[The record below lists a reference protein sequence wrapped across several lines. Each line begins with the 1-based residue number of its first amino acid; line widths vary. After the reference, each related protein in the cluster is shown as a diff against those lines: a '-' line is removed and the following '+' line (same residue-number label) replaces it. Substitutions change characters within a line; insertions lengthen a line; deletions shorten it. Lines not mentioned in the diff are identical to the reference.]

1 MISRREFIAATGAAV
16 TVSSVSAAAAPLSE
30 AASSKALAGDPK
42 TLKSGAG
49 AAAEKSSRFFLP
61 DDDLKPA
68 TCDRLPLEWHKQ
80 RAKVLQEKLAQ
91 DSRDGILLTDRWN
104 IIYFTGL
111 WHTTTERL
119 VQVFLPT
126 KGDPVWFYGAL
137 DRDLVKTWWN
147 TDSEMYF
154 DFPHAEGAFPHE
166 GKVQMGAKVDLS
178 EWVFKALKKRGFAEK
193 NLVADTEFT
202 PSTQRKAVAVLGREI
217 GSAED
222 ACMNMRVHKSPDEQA
237 LTRRAY
243 NYFNQMHAYARDM
256 LLQHGTDLTDY
267 DIAAAATKYGVDLVM
282 ADIKRDGAP
291 HTAVGIDI
299 DVSCRVGRSTA
310 YPHPNQFLHNKITRG
325 QALQIE
331 GGVHIAGCGGELYR
345 PMFIH
350 PLTDQMKKLWTVS
363 RDCCLMQKEE
373 SIAGVTCST
382 VAYKIHKY
390 QVKNG
395 VAPYIYHRPA
405 HGEGWEG
412 HQKPYLSLGDY
423 TMLEPG
429 MAFSVEPGLYD
440 PEHGIGSNFSDNFI
454 VQPDGP
460 ARQMSR
466 LPWSEEWCL
475 VKI

>member
-1 MISRREFIAATGAAV
+1 MISRRGFIAATGAAV
-16 TVSSVSAAAAPLSE
+16 TVSSVSTAAITESAGSAAV
-30 AASSKALAGDPK
+30 G
-42 TLKSGAG
+42 KSTQL
-49 AAAEKSSRFFLP
+49 FLP
-61 DDDLKPA
+61 EDDLKPA
-68 TCDRLPLEWHKQ
+68 TFDRLPLDWHKN
-80 RAKVLQEKLAQ
+80 RAKVLREKLAD

-119 VQVFLPT
+119 MWVFLPVKT
-126 KGDPVWFYGAL
+126 SEPVWFYSAL
-137 DRDLVKTWWN
+137 DRDLVKTWWH
-147 TDSEMYF
+147 TDGEMYF
-154 DFPHAEGAFPHE
+154 DFPHAEGAFPND
-166 GKVQMGAKVDLS
+166 GKVQMGAKVDLA
-178 EWVFKALKKRGFAEK
+178 EWVFKALKKRGYAEK
-193 NLVADTEFT
+193 DLVADVEFA
-202 PSTQRKAVAVLGREI
+202 PSMQRKVASALGREM

-222 ACMNMRVHKSPDEQA
+222 LCMNMRVHKTPEELA
-237 LTRRAY
+237 LSRRAY
-243 NYFNQMHAYARDM
+243 NYFNQMHAFARDM

-267 DIAAAATKYGVDLVM
+267 DIASAATKYGTDLLM

-291 HTAVGIDI
+291 HTAVGIEI
-299 DVSCRVGRSTA
+299 EIGCRVGRSTA

-345 PMFIH
+345 AFFIH
-350 PLTDQMKKLWTVS
+350 PLTEQMKKLWTVS

-395 VAPYIYHRPA
+395 VAPNIYHRPA

-429 MAFSVEPGLYD
+429 MCFSVEPGLYD
-440 PEHGIGSNFSDNFI
+440 PEHGIGSNFSDNFV
-454 VQPDGP
+454 VQSEGP

-466 LPWSEEWCL
+466 LPWSEDWCL
-475 VKI
+475 VKL

>member
-1 MISRREFIAATGAAV
+1 MISRRAFIAATGAAV
-16 TVSSVSAAAAPLSE
+16 TVSSVGAALPESAAATGASALS
-30 AASSKALAGDPK
+30 
-42 TLKSGAG
+42 KSAAG
-49 AAAEKSSRFFLP
+49 AADKSARLFLP

-68 TCDRLPLEWHKQ
+68 TYDRLPLEWHKQ
-80 RAKVLQEKLAQ
+80 RAKLLQEKLAQ
-91 DSRDGILLTDRWN
+91 DGRDGILLMDRWN

-147 TDSEMYF
+147 TDGEMYF
-154 DFPHAEGAFPHE
+154 DFPHAEGAFPQE
-166 GKVQMGAKVDLS
+166 GKVQMGAKVDLN
-178 EWVFKALKKRGFAEK
+178 EWVFKALKKRGFADK
-193 NLVADTEFT
+193 NLVADTELT
-202 PSTQRKAVAVLGREI
+202 PSVQRTVVSVLGREM
-217 GSAED
+217 GSAGD
-222 ACMNMRVHKSPDEQA
+222 ACMNMRVHKTPEEQA

-243 NYFNQMHAYARDM
+243 NYFNQMHAFARDM

-267 DIAAAATKYGVDLVM
+267 DIGSAATKYGTDLIM

-291 HTAVGIDI
+291 HTAVGIEI
-299 DVSCRVGRSTA
+299 EVGCRVGRSTA

-345 PMFIH
+345 PFFIH
-350 PLTDQMKKLWTVS
+350 PLTD
-363 RDCCLMQKEE
+363 
-373 SIAGVTCST
+373 
-382 VAYKIHKY
+382 KIHKY

-395 VAPYIYHRPA
+395 VAPYIYPRPA

-412 HQKPYLSLGDY
+412 HQRPYLSLGDY

-440 PEHGIGSNFSDNFI
+440 PAHGIGSNFSDHFI
-454 VQPDGP
+454 VQAEGP
-460 ARQMSR
+460 ARQISR

>member
-1 MISRREFIAATGAAV
+1 MISRREFIAASGAAV
-16 TVSSVSAAAAPLSE
+16 TVSTVTGAVAAESAAAA
-30 AASSKALAGDPK
+30 
-42 TLKSGAG
+42 SGAG
-49 AAAEKSSRFFLP
+49 AEKSARLFLAE
-61 DDDLKPA
+61 DDLKPA
-68 TCDRLPLEWHKQ
+68 TIDRMPLEWHKQ
-80 RAKVLQEKLAQ
+80 RAKLLQEKLAE
-91 DSRDGILLTDRWN
+91 DGRDGILLTDRWN

-119 VQVFLPT
+119 VQTFLPV
-126 KGDPVWFYGAL
+126 KGEPVWFYAAL
-137 DRDLVKTWWN
+137 DRDLVKSWWHS
-147 TDSEMYF
+147 DGEMYF

-166 GKVQMGAKVDLS
+166 GKVQMGAKVDLN
-178 EWVFKALKKRGFAEK
+178 EFVFKALKKRGYAGK
-193 NLVADTEFT
+193 NLVADTEFA
-202 PSTQRKAVAVLGREI
+202 PSMQRKAVAVLGKEV
-217 GSAED
+217 GD
-222 ACMNMRVHKSPDEQA
+222 AGDTCMNMRVHKTAEEQA

-256 LLQHGTDLTDY
+256 LLQHGTDQTDY
-267 DIAAAATKYGVDLVM
+267 DIGAAATKYGTDLVM

-291 HTAVGIDI
+291 HTAVGIEI
-299 DVSCRVGRSTA
+299 EVACRVGRSTA
-310 YPHPNQFLHNKITRG
+310 YPHPNQFLHNKIARG
-325 QALQIE
+325 QAIQIE

-345 PMFIH
+345 AMFIH
-350 PLTDQMKKLWTVS
+350 PMTDQMKKIWTVS

-395 VAPYIYHRPA
+395 VAAYIYHRPA

-440 PEHGIGSNFSDNFI
+440 PANGIGSNLSDNFI
-454 VQPDGP
+454 VQPEGP

-466 LPWSEEWCL
+466 LPWSEEWCW